1 MDQQPQKIRLKLP
14 EQDLQYLTT
23 GSDQSKRL
31 QAWVDELPLMNM
43 GETSRQL
50 YQFIQEL
57 NRLKL
62 PFAQRFTL
70 LEIVRPVIYT
80 VCSTL
85 GKHYLNQS
93 LVLPDKSRRVASL
106 AQALQN
112 HLASGYKLI
121 AVQGISRINDRESR
135 RMVITSIHRA
145 ISAMTETLVRSY
157 QLYFPVTRHLW
168 LELHQLYLL
177 AELHQVA
184 HREVSDS
191 TFRSIETSSIKD
203 AYARALL
210 LSTAKPNQLR
220 QQEIAQVY
228 RASELWSDLI
238 EIKEAGEDAD
248 LFVFDLAV
256 DRPPTYRTHVSV
268 APEQCRYIDSRL
280 LVGKLAAH
288 LGGSAAEDFEVP
300 AGVTDNLLVH
310 LQQAW
315 GALTERSFR
324 RLSQTGAIDIS
335 LGLSALHGTLSNGVD
350 FERMVQGRD
359 LQVLAQG
366 AESNPFMSSK
376 PASFSSDSA
385 RTSGGAVDAW
395 SRAYDGG
402 GHRMSDDADIE
413 DIDMTGITSA
423 LASQQS
429 AADAAKAAGKSTT
442 EHFTCQKVNAS
453 PGGYCLDWNGAAP
466 AALRTGEMVGV
477 REIGQAEW
485 AIGVVRWVKQLAT
498 QGAQFGVELLAPRA
512 LPCGVRILRKTGDAG
527 NFMRALLLP
536 ALNAIGQP
544 ATLLVPTVGFH
555 RGLKLELVASSESS
569 KVILNRK
576 VNGTAS
582 FGQYEYK
589 NAMGGKDSNLIFVR
603 LPFEAVAGLVL
614 NSSAAS

>member
-14 EQDLQYLTT
+14 EQDLQYLTI
-23 GSDQSKRL
+23 GSDQAKRL

-62 PFAQRFTL
+62 PFLQRFAL
-70 LEIVRPVIYT
+70 LEIVRPVILH
-80 VCSTL
+80 VCAAL

-106 AQALQN
+106 AQTLQN
-112 HLASGYKLI
+112 HLASGYKLV
-121 AVQGISRINDRESR
+121 AVQGISRINDREGR
-135 RMVITSIHRA
+135 RTVAASLHRA
-145 ISAMTETLVRSY
+145 ISAMTEALVRSY
-157 QLYFPVTRHLW
+157 QLYFPVSRHLW

-177 AELHQVA
+177 AEMHRIAHQEVA
-184 HREVSDS
+184 DASFV
-191 TFRSIETSSIKD
+191 SIETSTIKD
-203 AYARALL
+203 AYARVLL
-210 LSTAKPNQLR
+210 LATAKPNQLR

-228 RASELWSDLI
+228 RATESWSDLI

-248 LFVFDLAV
+248 LFVFDLGV

-268 APEQCRYIDSRL
+268 AGDQCRYIDSRL
-280 LVGKLAAH
+280 LVGKLASHVA
-288 LGGSAAEDFEVP
+288 GNPSEDFDVP
-300 AGVTDNLLVH
+300 DGMADNLLMH

-315 GALTERSFR
+315 GALTERSFK
-324 RLSQTGAIDIS
+324 RLGQTGPIDIS
-335 LGLSALHGTLSNGVD
+335 LGLTALHGTLSNGMD
-350 FERMVQGRD
+350 FERMMQGKN

-366 AESNPFMSSK
+366 AESNPFMSGK
-376 PASFSSDSA
+376 PASFSSNA
-385 RTSGGAVDAW
+385 TRVAGGDTDAW

-402 GHRMSDDADIE
+402 GHRMSDDADME
-413 DIDMTGITSA
+413 DIDMSGITSA
-423 LASQQS
+423 LAQQQNTDTS
-429 AADAAKAAGKSTT
+429 KKATS
-442 EHFTCQKVNAS
+442 EHFTCQKINAS
-453 PGGYCLDWNGAAP
+453 PGGYCLEWVGSAP

-477 REIGQAEW
+477 REIGQSEW

-512 LPCGVRILRKTGDAG
+512 LPCGVRVLRKTGDAG
-527 NFMRALLLP
+527 SFLRALMLP

-544 ATLLVPTVGFH
+544 ATLMVPTVGFH
-555 RGLKLELVASSESS
+555 SGLKLELVANGESS

-589 NAMGGKDSNLIFVR
+589 NAM
-603 LPFEAVAGLVL
+603 AG
-614 NSSAAS
+614 AASLDASGDGDDKEGGEDFDSIWSSL

>member
-14 EQDLQYLTT
+14 EQDLQYLTI

-31 QAWVDELPLMNM
+31 QTWVDELPLMNM

-62 PFAQRFTL
+62 PFAQRFIL
-70 LEIVRPVIYT
+70 LEIVRPVILH
-80 VCSTL
+80 VCAAL

-112 HLASGYKLI
+112 HLASGYKLV
-121 AVQGISRINDRESR
+121 AVQGISRINDREGR
-135 RMVITSIHRA
+135 RTVAASLHRA
-145 ISAMTETLVRSY
+145 ISAMTEALVRSY

-177 AELHQVA
+177 AEMHNIAHQEVA
-184 HREVSDS
+184 DS
-191 TFRSIETSSIKD
+191 SFVSIESSTIKD
-203 AYARALL
+203 AYARVLL
-210 LSTAKPNQLR
+210 LATAKPNQLR

-228 RASELWSDLI
+228 RATESWSDLI

-248 LFVFDLAV
+248 LFVFDLGV

-268 APEQCRYIDSRL
+268 AGEQCRYIDSRL
-280 LVGKLAAH
+280 LVGKIAAH
-288 LGGSAAEDFEVP
+288 VSGTRSEDFDVP
-300 AGVTDNLLVH
+300 DGITDNLLMH

-315 GALTERSFR
+315 GALTERSFK
-324 RLSQTGAIDIS
+324 RLGQTGPIDIS
-335 LGLSALHGTLSNGVD
+335 LGLSALHGTLSNGMD
-350 FERMVQGRD
+350 FERMMQGRN

-366 AESNPFMSSK
+366 AESNPFMSGK
-376 PASFSSDSA
+376 PASFSSNAPRSSVGE
-385 RTSGGAVDAW
+385 TDAW

-402 GHRMSDDADIE
+402 AHRMSDDAELE
-413 DIDMTGITSA
+413 DIDMSGITSA
-423 LASQQS
+423 LALQQN
-429 AADAAKAAGKSTT
+429 AEGAKKVVT

-453 PGGYCLDWNGAAP
+453 PGGYCLEWIGSAP

-477 REIGQAEW
+477 REMGQSEW

-512 LPCGVRILRKTGDAG
+512 LPCGVRVLRKTGDAG
-527 NFMRALLLP
+527 SFMRALMLP

-544 ATLLVPTVGFH
+544 ATLMVPTVGFH
-555 RGLKLELVASSESS
+555 SGLKLELVASSESS

-589 NAMGGKDSNLIFVR
+589 NAMAGAAALDAGGEGDDKDGGEDFDSIW
-603 LPFEAVAGLVL
+603 
-614 NSSAAS
+614 SSL